1 MTEKIWQCS
10 RFEEKYPKRLLVYEN
25 MPQTI
30 YVKGKLPLETGK
42 TVAIVGARVCSHYGA
57 YQAYRFA
64 KELAQ
69 QACRLSADWQ
79 RGLMQMRTKGL
90 WMQVE
95 ILMQCWD
102 AVWIFVIQSKI
113 RDFTRKL

>member
-64 KELAQ
+64 RAGT
-69 QACRLSADWQ
+69 AGRADYQ
-79 RGLMQMRTKGL
+79 RTGKG
-90 WMQVE
+90 
-95 ILMQCWD
+95 D
-102 AVWIFVIQSKI
+102 
-113 RDFTRKL
+113 